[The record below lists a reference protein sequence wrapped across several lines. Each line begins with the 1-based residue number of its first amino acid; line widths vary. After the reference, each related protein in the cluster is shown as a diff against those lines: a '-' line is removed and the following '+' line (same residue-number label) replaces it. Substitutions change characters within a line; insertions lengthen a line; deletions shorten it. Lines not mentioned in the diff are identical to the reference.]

1 MAVTFKCKNCGEI
14 AVRTGKSAHKGQKFC
29 CLSCAAKWRTSH
41 VQQVHKTFTMDNRG
55 TLPYDDVNVRITADL
70 DLFPGYR
77 PNVGSVYKA
86 ERYQGQ
92 GGSKLIGY
100 VIAVNGHRVNI
111 RRDECVEV

>member
-1 MAVTFKCKNCGEI
+1 MTYALKCDYCGKEFTRKREYRESTHRFCSR
-14 AVRTGKSAHKGQKFC
+14 ACSARWVSAKGQT
-29 CLSCAAKWRTSH
+29 L
-41 VQQVHKTFTMDNRG
+41 KTFTMENRG
-55 TLPYDDVNVRITADL
+55 TLPHDDVNVRITADL

-111 RRDECVEV
+111 RQNECVEV